1 MHCAAPLSPVL
12 ARSPKRLPLAR
23 VAMLVLLT
31 LALLAAVGTAT
42 SRADVALQQWQP
54 TPADLVRT
62 LRTCSLAVS
71 APTPPVCWSAN
82 EDTSAWMAQP
92 SGSPYPWGQCTYYAA
107 LMRPDI
113 WDDRAPPSVDPL
125 NDWDAWTWVEH
136 AQAEGLSVNGTPA
149 AGDVVVYS
157 RQAVGNDTGH
167 VAIVDSVVG
176 TDPSTGDLL
185 VTVSEMNVEGLDD
198 ASLGQGDTMTLLLPT
213 SQLVPG
219 MIQFI
224 HEPGPGFMPP
234 SWPQGSGGA
243 GSASMA
249 SQSPAW
255 SDPSL
260 GVSLFG
266 NNVETVSESPAPV
279 QATVTALSSGI
290 PVTHL
295 TFAANRGVSLDLP
308 SGSYT
313 VCVAQAATAQWSAVG
328 GCATGS
334 WQSAPVRPR
343 IHLGRLR
350 RIGARLAVAVE
361 LGPHVPLA
369 AGAVV
374 AARIRVTIR
383 RPAGRGHRAT
393 AAAASYRV
401 DSRLHAGSQ
410 VVDLRLGPGGLRG
423 CVVGV
428 TVTTLTGNG
437 IAGAS
442 AQASARIR

>member
-1 MHCAAPLSPVL
+1 MHRAAPFSPVL
-12 ARSPKRLPLAR
+12 ARPLRRLPLAR
-23 VAMLVLLT
+23 VAGLLLLT

-42 SRADVALQQWQP
+42 SQADVALQQWQP
-54 TPADLVRT
+54 TSADLVRT
-62 LRTCSLAVS
+62 LRTCPLAVS
-71 APTPPVCWSAN
+71 APTPPVCWSVS

-92 SGSPYPWGQCTYYAA
+92 TGSPYPWGQCTYYAG

-136 AQAEGLSVNGTPA
+136 AQAEGLSVNGTPE
-149 AGDVVVYS
+149 AGDVMVYS

-167 VAIVDSVVG
+167 VAIVDSVAG
-176 TDPSTGDLL
+176 ADPSTGDLV
-185 VTVSEMNVEGLDD
+185 VTVSEMNVDGLDD

-224 HEPGPGFMPP
+224 HAPGPGYTPP
-234 SWPQGSGGA
+234 SWSPGSGGA
-243 GSASMA
+243 VSATVA

-260 GVSLFG
+260 GVGLFG

-279 QATVTALSSGI
+279 QATVTALRSGL

-295 TFAANRGVSLDLP
+295 SFAANRGVSLDLP
-308 SGSYT
+308 SGTYT
-313 VCVAQAATAQWSAVG
+313 VCVAQAATGRWSAAG
-328 GCATGS
+328 GCVTGS
-334 WQSAPVRPR
+334 WQSAPVRPSLR
-343 IHLGRLR
+343 LGRIR
-350 RIGARLAVAVE
+350 RVGARLVVAVE

-369 AGAVV
+369 AGAVF
-374 AARIRVTIR
+374 AARIRVTVR
-383 RPAGRGHRAT
+383 PPAGRGHRAT

-428 TVTTLTGNG
+428 SVTTLTGNG
-437 IAGAS
+437 TAGAS
-442 AQASARIR
+442 AQASTRIA